1 MGKVNG
7 KCKPIVCTLGKEDYP
22 ARARK
27 ARAQKACALR
37 GLGLLLADGALTV
50 GRGKTFWRVNWF
62 FFYGN
67 GCNLGT
73 ESRKIGPKV
82 GNEQSLRGLQ
92 TGHWPKLGSYGKN
105 WILDQKPRFWAQK
118 SAHFWGLAMFWPRP
132 EKVVQ
137 RKKLPLPK

>member
-50 GRGKTFWRVNWF
+50 GRGKTF
-62 FFYGN
+62 
-67 GCNLGT
+67 
-73 ESRKIGPKV
+73 
-82 GNEQSLRGLQ
+82 
-92 TGHWPKLGSYGKN
+92 
-105 WILDQKPRFWAQK
+105 
-118 SAHFWGLAMFWPRP
+118 
-132 EKVVQ
+132 
-137 RKKLPLPK
+137 